1 MTATLPM
8 VALSPTKVVFVIA
21 FAVRT
26 EFAMFV
32 IVAESVNNWSAFMF
46 ALAIFVMVA
55 ESPVALSKFIFSAE
69 KWSMSALSTFS
80 FVIVAL
86 SKVA

>member
-1 MTATLPM
+1 
-8 VALSPTKVVFVIA
+8 
-21 FAVRT
+21 
-26 EFAMFV
+26 
-32 IVAESVNNWSAFMF
+32 MF

-55 ESPVALSKFIFSAE
+55 ESPVALSKFIFSVE
-69 KWSMSALSTFS
+69 KWSISALSTFS